1 MHIRT
6 VCVLWVVIASKTAT
20 LIFAR
25 FVIFAP
31 CTAGPVQSR
40 CNKWIPRPELW
51 TVLNWEYHKE
61 AYESRSGG
69 RLKLKGPQTK
79 EQAQTALSDTIQD
92 LRTEQPSKRS
102 MHANNAE
109 SALVR
114 WGWACRGQF
123 VYMYLNLYLVVY
135 FYCVFVL
142 MPAIF

>member
-1 MHIRT
+1 MLH
-6 VCVLWVVIASKTAT
+6 VH
-20 LIFAR
+20 
-25 FVIFAP
+25 
-31 CTAGPVQSR
+31 AGPVQSR
-40 CNKWIPRPELW
+40 CNKWIPRPALW
-51 TVLNWEYHKE
+51 TVLNWKYHKE
-61 AYESRSGG
+61 AYESRSEG
-69 RLKLKGPQTK
+69 RLQLKGPQTK
-79 EQAQTALSDTIQD
+79 KQAQTALSDVIQD